1 MKSLLK
7 LLMLL
12 SLLWLPAQADA
23 QPYPSKIIRLVV
35 PFPPGGAGDMHA
47 RLVAQHLP
55 ALLGQTVIVENRAGA
70 SGNIG
75 ADYVAKAAPD
85 GYTLLF
91 ATTNLVLNQAL
102 GQKLPFNVTTDFAPI
117 TMTLTAQNLLTI
129 RRGLPFSDVKGLIAH
144 AKANPGKLTYGSSG
158 VGTPWLSMEMLKSMA
173 GVDILHV
180 PYKGDGP
187 AIADVLGGQIDMYA
201 TNVSALDSYHRSG
214 QVHGIAVTSKKRA
227 TSLPDVPT
235 MEEAGVPGY
244 ELETWFGFL
253 APAATPKEI
262 VDKVNAAFVRVV
274 TLPDVQKSMTDLGL
288 TPVTMTPAEFGVRI
302 QNDIRKFGEIAKNA
316 SAKPE

>member
-180 PYKGDGP
+180 PYKGGGP